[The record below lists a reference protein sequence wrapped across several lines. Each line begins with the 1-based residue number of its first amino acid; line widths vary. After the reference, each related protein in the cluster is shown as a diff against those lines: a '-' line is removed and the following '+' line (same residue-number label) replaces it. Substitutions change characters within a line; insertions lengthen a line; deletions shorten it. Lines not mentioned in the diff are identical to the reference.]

1 MDASVHGAG
10 DGNPIPSG
18 ETRGARYRPG
28 SAELCDHGSRNADPR
43 EFPLEALF
51 VSIVAVAIAEIGDK
65 TQLLSL
71 ILVARYGRPWLI
83 TLGILLA
90 TLANHG
96 LAGWLGVAAA
106 NWLDPQWVRWLLVA
120 SFLAMAIWLLIPD
133 ELDDDEAP
141 TNGRWHSALGAT
153 LVLFFLAEIGDKTQ
167 VATVV
172 LAARYELEL
181 AMVVAGTTLG
191 MLAANMPVLFGGQ
204 ALLQRVPIHWV
215 HRAAS
220 ALFLLLAVVTAWHG

>member
-1 MDASVHGAG
+1 MVRATGIESRPARPVAHAPDRGRRSRATTVLGLPTPSESPLAALSV
-10 DGNPIPSG
+10 
-18 ETRGARYRPG
+18 
-28 SAELCDHGSRNADPR
+28 SA
-43 EFPLEALF
+43 
-51 VSIVAVAIAEIGDK
+51 VAVAIAEIGDK

-71 ILVARYGRPWLI
+71 VLIARYGRPWLI

-96 LAGWLGVAAA
+96 LAGWLGVVAAH
-106 NWLDPQWVRWLLVA
+106 WLDPQWVRWLLVA
-120 SFLAMAIWLLIPD
+120 SFVAMAVWLLIPD
-133 ELDDDEAP
+133 ELDEDEAP

-181 AMVVAGTTLG
+181 LMVVAGTTLG

-204 ALLQRVPIHWV
+204 ALLRRVPLRWV

-220 ALFLLLAVVTAWHG
+220 GLFLLLALITAWHG